1 MFGIKK
7 LIGLSL
13 ILFPLSLISG
23 CGEESA
29 SEEKINLGMISY
41 LNASES
47 KMTEMLNDLEA
58 KRGEKISPYQTIY
71 YDNLNTML
79 MDLDSGRLNEISTY
93 KSVAY
98 YIMGRNNEIEPAPLA
113 LKLSDSFCCAFRQ
126 EDTELLASVD
136 NAIEEMK
143 SDGTLLRLTKKY
155 ITEIK
160 GDKEP
165 EPEDLPEFSGADTI
179 KIAVTGDLPPL
190 DLILADGR
198 PAGFNTAVIAEIGR
212 RIKKNFVLVSIE
224 SGARAQALTSG
235 VVDMLFW
242 ARVPDEK
249 DGRSADID
257 KSAGINFAIPYF
269 SDEIVHVQEQNQ
281 P

>member
-1 MFGIKK
+1 M
-7 LIGLSL
+7 LLSL
-13 ILFPLSLISG
+13 LLFLLSLISG
-23 CGEESA
+23 CGEEGTT
-29 SEEKINLGMISY
+29 EEKINLGMISY
-41 LNASES
+41 LNASEA

-79 MDLDSGRLNEISTY
+79 MDLDSGRLDEISTY

-98 YIMGRNNEIEPAPLA
+98 YLMGRNKGMEPAPNS

-136 NAIEEMK
+136 NAIKEMRK
-143 SDGTLLRLTKKY
+143 DGTLLRLTKKY
-155 ITEIK
+155 ITDLK
-160 GDKEP
+160 DDQEP
-165 EPEDLPEFSGADTI
+165 EPEVLPEFSGADTI

-190 DLILADGR
+190 DLIKADGR
-198 PAGFNTAVIAEIGR
+198 PAGFNTAVIAEISQ

-249 DGRSADID
+249 DGRDAEID
-257 KSAGINFAIPYF
+257 KSAGIDFAMPYF
-269 SDEIVHVQEQNQ
+269 SDEILHIREQNQ